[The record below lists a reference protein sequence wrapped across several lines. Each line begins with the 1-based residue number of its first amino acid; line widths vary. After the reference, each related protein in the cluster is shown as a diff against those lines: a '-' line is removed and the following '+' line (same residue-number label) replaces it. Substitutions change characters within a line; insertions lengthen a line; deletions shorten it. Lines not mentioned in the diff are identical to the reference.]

1 MSEAESVVK
10 TQDREPQ
17 HPGLG
22 ARASRPGGA
31 PYDGAH
37 VETRRAV
44 VPIKL

>member
-10 TQDREPQ
+10 TQDRASR
-17 HPGLG
+17 